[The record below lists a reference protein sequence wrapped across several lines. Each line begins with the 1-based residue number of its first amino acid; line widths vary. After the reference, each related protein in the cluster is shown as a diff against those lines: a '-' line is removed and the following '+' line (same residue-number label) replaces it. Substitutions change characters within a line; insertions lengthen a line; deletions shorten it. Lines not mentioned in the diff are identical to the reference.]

1 MLVFALLLS
10 LSHNQEGVVSCN
22 APVVVGSAE
31 ISRSYMIDAGAGK
44 NCTFYLD
51 ADVTVEAI
59 SVSRIEKPSPPAA
72 RVSLNNILYKENL
85 NVTGAIEPFAILPMF
100 NTIDEP
106 DVQTGDGVFTIQLQG
121 RAFVSFGVT
130 EDAGLVFGKVV
141 PHSYISR
148 EFVYRMP
155 PDAMYTIHGVL
166 AVLAVGGLI
175 GMLISDAKMYDN
187 LAVMT
192 LRIWIVCSALIDVY
206 IWSAI
211 AIHVSGGFYKGVF
224 SNIVAFIRVFHLMY
238 FIYVIHETPL
248 GTGNGV
254 SSAGKS
260 PPCKCTWK
268 CFVAKLH
275 RLMMAGRAFL
285 LVYISCMLWYVEKHQ
300 LAVVC
305 FIIAVCLGIGYI
317 GYTCCTKD
325 GKKDGKKYQWILYL
339 NLITFNTLLGILL
352 NLGAGGLAFCAT
364 CYGLMRRH
372 RLQQPRLQAEK
383 PTTNPVAGAEALL
396 VPRINFY

>member
-1 MLVFALLLS
+1 MLAFALLLS

-51 ADVTVEAI
+51 ADVTVDAI

-175 GMLISDAKMYDN
+175 GMAIPRLDYEMYDN

-248 GTGNGV
+248 GTAAKGTADGR
-254 SSAGKS
+254 
-260 PPCKCTWK
+260 PPSKCTWK
-268 CFVAKLH
+268 YFVAELH

-285 LVYISCMLWYVEKHQ
+285 LVYVGIMLYLVAKKR
-300 LAVVC
+300 LLGVVC
-305 FIIAVCLGIGYI
+305 ILIAVLLGIGYTW
-317 GYTCCTKD
+317 YTKD
-325 GKKDGKKYQWILYL
+325 GQKHQWILYL

-372 RLQQPRLQAEK
+372 RLQTEQPVTSSK
-383 PTTNPVAGAEALL
+383 TSTTNPAASPNTPL
-396 VPRINFY
+396 VLRINFY